1 MNLAAKVQKNLRTS
15 KKSCNFAAVYEK
27 VAALYR
33 CYCRYAHLG
42 GLRNC
47 RQSGAHG
54 PLAFDAGTYPVY
66 HRRAPHA
73 RSRAAGE
80 SNNGL

>member
-47 RQSGAHG
+47 R
-54 PLAFDAGTYPVY
+54 
-66 HRRAPHA
+66 
-73 RSRAAGE
+73 
-80 SNNGL
+80 